1 MKLRHP
7 CKCVN
12 CGGIFEPD
20 PRCVGRQKTCDKPTC
35 KAALR
40 AARNRR
46 WVAKNPDY
54 HRGPEQVARVT
65 DWKQAKAGNHPK
77 AKPPLQDALTAQAA
91 DYTGGSQTSA
101 STATA
106 ELIAKV
112 QDALPRQPVDLT
124 GPLGVE
130 ATDSGTAANTLQ
142 DALSVQDIVL
152 IGLIAHM
159 SDSTAKEVVLK
170 IRQGLLQLGLN
181 TLGEEYADADK

>member
-7 CKCVN
+7 CKCVT
-12 CGGIFEPD
+12 CGEIFEPD
-20 PRCVGRQKTCDKPTC
+20 PRCVGRQKTCHKPTC

-46 WVAKNPDY
+46 WVAKNSDY

-65 DWKQAKAGNHPK
+65 AWKQAKAGHHWK
-77 AKPPLQDALTAQAA
+77 AKPSLQDALTAQHA
-91 DYTGGSQTSA
+91 DYTGGSSRPP
-101 STATA
+101 STQTA

-112 QDALPRQPVDLT
+112 QDALPLQPADFI
-124 GPLGVE
+124 GPHGK
-130 ATDSGTAANTLQ
+130 AAANSGTATNTLQ

-159 SDSTAKEVVLK
+159 SDSTVQDAVLN

-181 TLGEEYADADK
+181 VLGGKYADAAK